1 MPGDKEAVEAGAIA
15 PEQAGTG
22 NGTPPTS
29 GGSQADAMGGPPPP
43 EGLPEGTSLQDY
55 VASEVKRAVAKYE
68 GPEGDI
74 AKAKAAAA
82 KRVAVAEKQLHE
94 RQAADYQQAQAV
106 MADNPAQAAQMLS
119 QQVESLQNRYR
130 FDQATQEWQG
140 WVEGEYKDAGLS
152 IAEHTDEIQ
161 KATEALLAQAVAG
174 GGAEIALEW
183 QKDFNAK
190 QIAKKDTAMKS
201 LEESI
206 PDMIS
211 AEVISA
217 FAKAG
222 LAPDPT
228 TGAAGPPKDETP
240 EWQGWDADTQIKYGI
255 EEARKA
261 LVKEE

>member
-1 MPGDKEAVEAGAIA
+1 MPGDKEAVEAGASA
-15 PEQAGTG
+15 EGQAGTDT
-22 NGTPPTS
+22 TPPTPT
-29 GGSQADAMGGPPPP
+29 GSQTDAMGGPPPP

-55 VASEVKRAVAKYE
+55 VASEIKKAVAKYE

-94 RQAADYQQAQAV
+94 RQAADYQQAQTM
-106 MADNPAQAAQMLS
+106 MADNPAQAAEMLS
-119 QQVESLQNRYR
+119 QQVESLQNRYKL
-130 FDQATQEWQG
+130 DQANQEWQG
-140 WVEGEYKDAGLS
+140 WIEGEYKDAGLS

-161 KATEALLAQAVAG
+161 KATDELLAQAVAG

-183 QKDFNAK
+183 QKDFNAR
-190 QIAKKDTAMKS
+190 QMAKRDKAMKS
-201 LEESI
+201 LQESI
-206 PDMIS
+206 PDLIS
-211 AEVISA
+211 AEVVSA
-217 FAKAG
+217 FVKAG

-240 EWQGWDADTQIKYGI
+240 EWQSWDADSQIKYGI

-261 LVKEE
+261 LEKEE